1 MKWNDWNYF
10 YLKCNSILLADAFE
24 KFRKIGL
31 EVYEIDPVKFVLAPG
46 LAWQAALKKTK
57 VELEQLADIDMLLM
71 VEIGIRG
78 GTYYSINKYG
88 KADTKYMKDFKKIR
102 NCHI

>member
-1 MKWNDWNYF
+1 
-10 YLKCNSILLADAFE
+10 
-24 KFRKIGL
+24 
-31 EVYEIDPVKFVLAPG
+31 
-46 LAWQAALKKTK
+46 
-57 VELEQLADIDMLLM
+57 MLLM

-88 KADTKYMKDFKKIR
+88 KANTKYMKDFKKIR